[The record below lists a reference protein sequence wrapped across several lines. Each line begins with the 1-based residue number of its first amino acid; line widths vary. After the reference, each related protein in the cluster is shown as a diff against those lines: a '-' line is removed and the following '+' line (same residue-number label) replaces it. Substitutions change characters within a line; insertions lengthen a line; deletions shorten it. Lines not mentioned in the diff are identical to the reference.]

1 MSKEKLVFGN
11 INYIIM
17 VAGVL
22 LMALGYFIMASDTE
36 QYGFGTKGLTVGPL
50 VVLLGLIIEFVAI
63 FYSPKKDVK

>member
-22 LMALGYFIMASDTE
+22 LMVIGYFIMASDTE
-36 QYGFGTKGLTVGPL
+36 KYGFGTKGLIVGPMI
-50 VVLLGLIIEFVAI
+50 VLLGLIVEVAAI
-63 FYSPKKDVK
+63 FYTPKDKA

>member
-22 LMALGYFIMASDTE
+22 LMVLGYFIMASDTE
-36 QYGFGTKGLTVGPL
+36 QYGFGAKGLTVGPMI
-50 VVLLGLIIEFVAI
+50 VLLGLIVEVAAI
-63 FYSPKKDVK
+63 FYTPKDKA

>member
-22 LMALGYFIMASDTE
+22 LMVIGYFIMASDTE
-36 QYGFGTKGLTVGPL
+36 QYGFGTKGLTVGPMI
-50 VVLLGLIIEFVAI
+50 VLLGLIVEVAAI
-63 FYSPKKDVK
+63 FYTPKNKA

>member
-22 LMALGYFIMASDTE
+22 LMVLGYFIMASDTE
-36 QYGFGTKGLTVGPL
+36 QYGFGTQGLTVGPMI
-50 VVLLGLIIEFVAI
+50 VLFGLIVEVAAI
-63 FYSPKKDVK
+63 FYTPKNKA

>member
-22 LMALGYFIMASDTE
+22 LMVIGYFIMASDTT
-36 QYGFGTKGLTVGPL
+36 QYGFGPKGLTVGPMI
-50 VVLLGLIIEFVAI
+50 VLLGLIVEVAAI
-63 FYSPKKDVK
+63 FYTPKNKA

>member
-22 LMALGYFIMASDTE
+22 LMILGYFIMASDTE
-36 QYGFGTKGLTVGPL
+36 QYGFGTKGLTVGPMI
-50 VVLLGLIIEFVAI
+50 VLLGLIVEIAAI
-63 FYSPKKDVK
+63 FYTPKDKA

>member
-22 LMALGYFIMASDTE
+22 LMVLGYIIMASDTE
-36 QYGFGTKGLTVGPL
+36 AYGFGTKGLTVGPMI
-50 VVLLGLIIEFVAI
+50 VLLGLIVEVVAI
-63 FYSPKKDVK
+63 FYTPKNKA

>member
-22 LMALGYFIMASDTE
+22 LMVLGYFIMASDTE
-36 QYGFGTKGLTVGPL
+36 PYGFGAKGLTVGPMI
-50 VVLLGLIIEFVAI
+50 VLLGLIVEVAAI
-63 FYSPKKDVK
+63 FYTPKTNA